1 MAEST
6 SSWVSSTG
14 ARPSSKGPPVPA
26 REGPLDYAPAVICR
40 CGLKAPRR
48 VSWSD
53 DNPGRRNNSF
63 LMCFVPLQSSMD
75 CKFFSWFDGEH
86 SEFMKTL
93 LIDLRNA
100 VWRIKAERDEV
111 DELQS
116 VDVTVSRE
124 LEDQKKM
131 NQSLQEER
139 EGMKKKLAEKDELLQ
154 AMAMKMC
161 AGDRSRSVCSFVC
174 VFVVGVM
181 LGVML
186 GVVMA

>member
-1 MAEST
+1 
-6 SSWVSSTG
+6 
-14 ARPSSKGPPVPA
+14 
-26 REGPLDYAPAVICR
+26 
-40 CGLKAPRR
+40 
-48 VSWSD
+48 
-53 DNPGRRNNSF
+53 
-63 LMCFVPLQSSMD
+63 MD

-100 VWRIKAERDEV
+100 VWRMKAERDEV
-111 DELQS
+111 DELRS

-131 NQSLQEER
+131 NQSLHEER
-139 EGMKKKLAEKDELLQ
+139 EGMEKKLAEKDELLQ

>member
-1 MAEST
+1 
-6 SSWVSSTG
+6 
-14 ARPSSKGPPVPA
+14 
-26 REGPLDYAPAVICR
+26 
-40 CGLKAPRR
+40 
-48 VSWSD
+48 
-53 DNPGRRNNSF
+53 
-63 LMCFVPLQSSMD
+63 MCFVPLQSAMD

-100 VWRIKAERDEV
+100 VWRMKAERDEV
-111 DELQS
+111 DELRS

-161 AGDRSRSVCSFVC
+161 AGDRSRSVCSSVC